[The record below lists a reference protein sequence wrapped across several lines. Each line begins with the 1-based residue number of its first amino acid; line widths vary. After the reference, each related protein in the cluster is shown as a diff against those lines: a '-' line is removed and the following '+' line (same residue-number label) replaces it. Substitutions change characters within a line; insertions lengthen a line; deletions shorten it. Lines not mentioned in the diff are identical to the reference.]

1 MPRPVT
7 AILLGGLVAG
17 VLDILYAIVVY
28 GPLSYGVPAMRIL
41 QSVNA
46 GWVGREAS
54 RAGEWTMAM
63 QGLATHF
70 LLAVIMAAVFVVAA
84 RAIPA
89 LLKRPVVWGIVYG
102 LILYVAMNYVVVPL
116 SAASTGHFAS
126 SVGEVTSRLQESF
139 SAARPEPD
147 PQYPWMLAGTIFT
160 HTIFVG
166 VPIALIAKRF
176 GSQQD

>member
-1 MPRPVT
+1 MPRPVI

-17 VLDILYAIVVY
+17 VLDILYAIVVF

-46 GWVGREAS
+46 GWIGREAS
-54 RAGEWTMAM
+54 RAGEWTTAM

-70 LLAVIMAAVFVVAA
+70 LLATIMAAVFVLAA

-89 LLKRPVVWGIVYG
+89 LLKRPVLWGIVYG

-116 SAASTGHFAS
+116 SAAATGHFAS
-126 SVGEVTSRLQESF
+126 SLGEVTSRLQDSF
-139 SAARPEPD
+139 SAIRPEPD
-147 PQYPWMLAGTIFT
+147 PDYPWMLAGTIFT

-166 VPIALIAKRF
+166 VPIALIAKRI
-176 GSQQD
+176 GPQQD